1 MPQMLPLHDMTSPN
15 MARIRAMQEGPGR
28 LGTNMD
34 VQTRSTQLAQA
45 TEQNAG
51 AAAADAATRAV
62 DDARARQLQD
72 GHVLR
77 ALGDFA
83 SQEVLQAGTA
93 EQRGL
98 SAAHRTPG
106 VGESALATLGAHPEI
121 AQAYQHGRLQ
131 REASKAG
138 APLAAQQQLAPGQ
151 MSLAPGQTMQDLAM
165 NRATGR

>member
-1 MPQMLPLHDMTSPN
+1 MPQMHPLHDMTSPDV
-15 MARIRAMQEGPGR
+15 ARIRAMQEGPGR

-34 VQTRSTQLAQA
+34 VQMRSTQLAQA
-45 TEQNAG
+45 VEQNAG
-51 AAAADAATRAV
+51 AAPADAATGV
-62 DDARARQLQD
+62 IDVARARQLQD
-72 GHVLR
+72 GHVLK

-83 SQEVLQAGTA
+83 GAEALQAGTA

-121 AQAYQHGRLQ
+121 AQSYQLARVQ
-131 REASKAG
+131 READKAG
-138 APLAAQQQLAPGQ
+138 APLADQQQLVPSQMPLASGQ
-151 MSLAPGQTMQDLAM
+151 AMQDLAM

>member
-1 MPQMLPLHDMTSPN
+1 
-15 MARIRAMQEGPGR
+15 MQEGPER
-28 LGTNMD
+28 LGTNMP
-34 VQTRSTQLAQA
+34 VQQGAAQA
-45 TEQNAG
+45 TQAITLNAG
-51 AAAADAATRAV
+51 AAPADAATGATDV
-62 DDARARQLQD
+62 ARARQLQD
-72 GHVLR
+72 GHVLK

-83 SQEVLQAGTA
+83 GAEALQAGTA

-131 REASKAG
+131 READKAG

-151 MSLAPGQTMQDLAM
+151 MPLAPGQSMQDLAM